1 MPQNSWTISIDTG
14 GTFTDSVARAQD
26 GNFMVAKVPSTPS
39 DPGLALVHSI
49 QALVN
54 QGLDPSNINLIC
66 HGTTIATNAI
76 LTNQFSKV
84 ALVVTSGFK
93 DVLAIRNGIRPDIYN
108 LHVPRPAQLV
118 EREHCV
124 EVIERVTT
132 GGKVLTELTESEVNR
147 VVAELALIEPESI
160 AICLLF
166 SYSNDNHES
175 LLAEK
180 IRKSFPGIPVT
191 VSSEIVREFREYPR
205 TSTAVINAGLRP
217 IVGSYLESVQ
227 SKIEESGVNA
237 PFLVMQSNGGCAAAI
252 RSAEESHR
260 LILSGPAGGAAGLV
274 ALGRQHDLDKL
285 IGLDMGGTSSD
296 ICLIKEG
303 TLPLKSTQVINDHTL
318 LAPTVDIHTIGA
330 GGGSIAFVDSTGR
343 LKVGPMSA
351 KAVPGPAAYLK
362 GGTLATLTDAHVV
375 LGTIGQQSL
384 ASGLTLDK
392 EAAVKAVSDIASKL
406 GQDVVQTAIAIVS
419 ISVAHMIRALR
430 QVSIERGLDPRDF
443 TLVPFGGAG
452 PLHAGLLLRNLNLES
467 ALIPNRPGL
476 FSAEGL
482 LSAGVRIDAAQTLL
496 SPFSE
501 NEIPVY
507 VKWFNDKQE
516 ELRERLLLD
525 GISPNLIEFDFVID
539 ARYLGQGYELP
550 VKLLPTLSNV
560 NELPDLFHSAHKALY
575 GHASLD
581 QPVEVVTLRLSARGS
596 FPERDLVKIA
606 QGSKAVDAQA
616 RLGIQ
621 RVIFPDFP
629 SGVDTAIYQ
638 REKLLAGNEF
648 DGPCIVH
655 QMDSTTVVLPGQRV
669 LVTPHGDL
677 LIKEV
682 TR

>member
-54 QGLDPSNINLIC
+54 QGLDPTDINLIC

-118 EREHCV
+118 DREHCV
-124 EVIERVTT
+124 EVVERVTT
-132 GGKVLTELTESEVNR
+132 GGKVLTSLTDGEIDRVIEELVK
-147 VVAELALIEPESI
+147 IEPESI

-166 SYSNDNHES
+166 SYSNDKHES
-175 LLAEK
+175 MLAEK

-191 VSSEIVREFREYPR
+191 VSSEIIREFREYPR

-227 SKIEESGVNA
+227 SKIEESGVTA

-252 RSAEESHR
+252 RSAQESHR

-274 ALGRQHDLDKL
+274 TLGRQHDLDKL

-296 ICLIKEG
+296 ICLIKDG

-392 EAAVKAVSDIASKL
+392 AAAVKAVSDIASKL

-496 SPFSE
+496 SPYSE
-501 NEIPVY
+501 NEIPKY
-507 VKWFNDKQE
+507 VNWFNEKQE

-550 VKLLPTLSNV
+550 VKLLPTLGNV

-575 GHASLD
+575 GHANLD
-581 QPVEVVTLRLSARGS
+581 QPIEVVTLRLSARGS
-596 FPERDLVKIA
+596 FPELDLVKIE
-606 QGSKAVDAQA
+606 QGSKSVVSEA

-621 RVIFPDFP
+621 SVIFPDFP

-669 LVTPHGDL
+669 QVTPYGDL
-677 LIKEV
+677 LIKEIA
-682 TR
+682 T

>member
-54 QGLDPSNINLIC
+54 QGLDPRNINLIC

>member
-26 GNFMVAKVPSTPS
+26 GNFMLAKVPSTPS

-49 QALVN
+49 QALVK

-108 LHVPRPAQLV
+108 LHVSRPAQLV

-147 VVAELALIEPESI
+147 VVAELAMIEPESI

-166 SYSNDNHES
+166 SYSNDSHES

-180 IRKSFPGIPVT
+180 IRQSFPGIPVT

-285 IGLDMGGTSSD
+285 VGLDMGGTSSD
-296 ICLIKEG
+296 ICLIKDG

-430 QVSIERGLDPRDF
+430 QVSIERGLDPREF

-501 NEIPVY
+501 NEIPQY
-507 VKWFNDKQE
+507 VNWFNEKQE

-525 GISPNLIEFDFVID
+525 GISRNHIEFDLVID

-550 VKLLPTLSNV
+550 VNLLPTLGNL

-575 GHASLD
+575 GHANLD
-581 QPVEVVTLRLSARGS
+581 QPIEVVTLRLSARGS
-596 FPERDLVKIA
+596 FPELEPVKIE
-606 QGSKAVDAQA
+606 QGTKAVEPEA

-621 RVIFPDFP
+621 SVIFPGFP

-655 QMDSTTVVLPGQRV
+655 QMDSTTVVLPGQKV
-669 LVTPHGDL
+669 IVTPHGDL

-682 TR
+682 KP

>member
-166 SYSNDNHES
+166 GYSNDRHES

-375 LGTIGQQSL
+375 LGTVGQQSL

-501 NEIPVY
+501 NEIPKY
-507 VKWFNDKQE
+507 VNWFNEKQE

>member
-1 MPQNSWTISIDTG
+1 
-14 GTFTDSVARAQD
+14 
-26 GNFMVAKVPSTPS
+26 
-39 DPGLALVHSI
+39 
-49 QALVN
+49 LVN
-54 QGLDPSNINLIC
+54 QGLDPTDINLIC

-118 EREHCV
+118 DREHCV
-124 EVIERVTT
+124 EVVERVTT
-132 GGKVLTELTESEVNR
+132 GGKVLTSLTDGEIDRVIEELVK
-147 VVAELALIEPESI
+147 IEPESI

-166 SYSNDNHES
+166 SYSNDKHES
-175 LLAEK
+175 MLAEK

-191 VSSEIVREFREYPR
+191 VSSEIIREFREYPR

-227 SKIEESGVNA
+227 SKIEESGVTA

-252 RSAEESHR
+252 RSAQESHR

-274 ALGRQHDLDKL
+274 TLGRQHDLDKL

-296 ICLIKEG
+296 ICLIKDG

-392 EAAVKAVSDIASKL
+392 AAAVKAVSDIASKL

-501 NEIPVY
+501 NEIPKY
-507 VKWFNDKQE
+507 VNWFNEKQE

-550 VKLLPTLSNV
+550 VKLLPTLGNV

-575 GHASLD
+575 GHANLD
-581 QPVEVVTLRLSARGS
+581 QPIEVVTLRLSARGS
-596 FPERDLVKIA
+596 FPELDLVKIE
-606 QGSKAVDAQA
+606 QGSKSVVSEA

-621 RVIFPDFP
+621 SVIFPDFP

-638 REKLLAGNEF
+638 REKLLAGNVF
-648 DGPCIVH
+648 YGPCIVH
-655 QMDSTTVVLPGQRV
+655 QMDSTTVVLPGQV
-669 LVTPHGDL
+669 VTVTALGDL
-677 LIKEV
+677 LIKEEKS
-682 TR
+682 

>member
-1 MPQNSWTISIDTG
+1 MTQSAWTISIDTG
-14 GTFTDSVARAQD
+14 GTFTDSVARAQN
-26 GNFMVAKVPSTPS
+26 GNLMVAKVPSTPD
-39 DPGLALVHSI
+39 DPGRALVNSI
-49 QALVN
+49 QALVH
-54 QGLDPSNINLIC
+54 QGLDPSDINLIC

-118 EREHCV
+118 DREHCV
-124 EVIERVTT
+124 EVGERVTA
-132 GGKVLTELTESEVNR
+132 GGKILKPLMAEEIDR
-147 VVAELALIEPESI
+147 VVEQLVGIEPDSI

-166 SYSNDNHES
+166 SYSNDHHES

-180 IRKSFPGIPVT
+180 IRQSFPGIPVT

-227 SKIEESGVNA
+227 SKIEESGVEA
-237 PFLVMQSNGGCAAAI
+237 PFLVMQSNGGCAAAV
-252 RSAEESHR
+252 RSAQESHR

-274 ALGRQHDLDKL
+274 ALGRQHDLPKL
-285 IGLDMGGTSSD
+285 IGLDMGGTSTD
-296 ICLIKEG
+296 ICLIKDG

-318 LAPTVDIHTIGA
+318 LAPTVDIHTIGS
-330 GGGSIAFVDSTGR
+330 GGGSIAFVDTTGR

-351 KAVPGPAAYLK
+351 KAIPGPAAYRQ

-392 EAAVKAVSDIASKL
+392 DAAVKAVSDIASKL
-406 GQDVVQTAIAIVS
+406 GQDFIQTAIAIVS

-452 PLHAGLLLRNLNLES
+452 PLHAGMLLRNLNLES

-496 SPFSE
+496 SPFSV
-501 NEIPVY
+501 NEIPTY
-507 VKWFNDKQE
+507 VNWFKVKQA

-525 GISPNLIEFDFVID
+525 GISPNHIEFDSLID

-575 GHASLD
+575 GHANLD
-581 QPVEVVTLRLSARGS
+581 QPIEVVTLRLSARGG
-596 FPERDLVKIA
+596 FPELDPVKIVK
-606 QGSKAVDAQA
+606 GGKAVEAEA
-616 RLGIQ
+616 RLGIEN
-621 RVIFPDFP
+621 VVFPGYP

-638 REKLLAGNEF
+638 REKLLAGNVF
-648 DGPCIVH
+648 NGPCIVH
-655 QMDSTTVVLPGQRV
+655 QMDSTTVVLPGQV
-669 LVTPHGDL
+669 VTVTDLEDL
-677 LIKEV
+677 LIREV
-682 TR
+682 KS

>member
-76 LTNQFSKV
+76 LTNQFSQV

-166 SYSNDNHES
+166 SYSNDRHES

-392 EAAVKAVSDIASKL
+392 EAAEKAVSEIASKL

-501 NEIPVY
+501 NEIPKY
-507 VKWFNDKQE
+507 VNWFNEKQE

-525 GISPNLIEFDFVID
+525 GISPNLIEFDLVID

-550 VKLLPTLSNV
+550 VNLLPTLGNV

-606 QGSKAVDAQA
+606 QGNKAVDAQA
-616 RLGIQ
+616 RLGMQ
-621 RVIFPDFP
+621 SVVFPDFP

-655 QMDSTTVVLPGQRV
+655 QMDSTTVVLSGQRV

>member
-1 MPQNSWTISIDTG
+1 MSQNSWTISIDTG

-26 GNFMVAKVPSTPS
+26 GNFMVAKVPSTSS

-49 QALVN
+49 QALVD
-54 QGLDPSNINLIC
+54 QGLDPNDINLIC

-118 EREHCV
+118 RREHCV
-124 EVIERVTT
+124 EVLERVTT
-132 GGKVLTELTESEVNR
+132 GGKVLTALTELEVDR
-147 VVAELALIEPESI
+147 VIEELAAIEPESI

-166 SYSNDNHES
+166 SYSNDDHES
-175 LLAEK
+175 KLAEK
-180 IRKSFPGIPVT
+180 IRQSFPGIPVT

-205 TSTAVINAGLRP
+205 TSTTVINAGLRP

-227 SKIEESGVNA
+227 SKIEESGVQA

-274 ALGRQHDLDKL
+274 ALGREHELDRL
-285 IGLDMGGTSSD
+285 IGLDMGGTSTD
-296 ICLIKEG
+296 ICLIKDG
-303 TLPLKSTQVINDHTL
+303 MLPLKSTQTINDHTL
-318 LAPTVDIHTIGA
+318 LAPTVDIHTIGS
-330 GGGSIAFVDSTGR
+330 GGGSIAYVDSTGR

-351 KAVPGPAAYLK
+351 KAIPGPAAYLQ

-384 ASGLTLDK
+384 ASGLTLNK
-392 EAAVKAVSDIASKL
+392 EAAEKAVSEIASKL

-476 FSAEGL
+476 FSADGL

-496 SPFSE
+496 SPFSVD
-501 NEIPVY
+501 EIPMY
-507 VKWFNDKQE
+507 VNWFNEKQQ
-516 ELRERLLLD
+516 ELTERLLLD
-525 GISPNLIEFDFVID
+525 GISPDQIEFDLIID

-550 VKLLPTLSNV
+550 VNLSPTLNDV
-560 NELPDLFHSAHKALY
+560 GELPNLFHSAHKTLY

-581 QPVEVVTLRLSARGS
+581 QPVEVVTLRMSARGS
-596 FPERDLVKIA
+596 FSKLEPVKIK
-606 QGSKAVDAQA
+606 QGSKTVEKEAS
-616 RLGIQ
+616 LGTQ
-621 RVIFPDFP
+621 KVIFPDFP
-629 SGVDTAIYQ
+629 SGIETAIYQ

-648 DGPCIVH
+648 SGPCIVH
-655 QMDSTTVVLPGQRV
+655 QMDSTTVVLPGQIV
-669 LVTPHGDL
+669 KVTPLGDL
-677 LIKEV
+677 LIKEE
-682 TR
+682 RP

>member
-1 MPQNSWTISIDTG
+1 
-14 GTFTDSVARAQD
+14 
-26 GNFMVAKVPSTPS
+26 
-39 DPGLALVHSI
+39 
-49 QALVN
+49 
-54 QGLDPSNINLIC
+54 
-66 HGTTIATNAI
+66 
-76 LTNQFSKV
+76 
-84 ALVVTSGFK
+84 
-93 DVLAIRNGIRPDIYN
+93 
-108 LHVPRPAQLV
+108 
-118 EREHCV
+118 
-124 EVIERVTT
+124 
-132 GGKVLTELTESEVNR
+132 
-147 VVAELALIEPESI
+147 
-160 AICLLF
+160 LLF
-166 SYSNDNHES
+166 SYSNDKHES
-175 LLAEK
+175 MLAEK

-191 VSSEIVREFREYPR
+191 VSSEIIREFREYPR

-227 SKIEESGVNA
+227 SKIEESGVTA

-252 RSAEESHR
+252 RSAQESHR

-274 ALGRQHDLDKL
+274 TLGRQHDLDKL

-296 ICLIKEG
+296 ICLIKDG

-392 EAAVKAVSDIASKL
+392 AAAVKAVSDIASKL

-501 NEIPVY
+501 NEIPKY
-507 VKWFNDKQE
+507 VNWFNEKQV

-550 VKLLPTLSNV
+550 VKLLPTLGNV

-575 GHASLD
+575 GHANLD
-581 QPVEVVTLRLSARGS
+581 QPIEVVTLRLSARGS
-596 FPERDLVKIA
+596 FPELDLVKIE
-606 QGSKAVDAQA
+606 QGSKSVVSEA

-621 RVIFPDFP
+621 SVIFPDFP

-638 REKLLAGNEF
+638 REKLLAGNVF
-648 DGPCIVH
+648 YGPCIVH
-655 QMDSTTVVLPGQRV
+655 QMDSTTVVLPGQV
-669 LVTPHGDL
+669 VTVTALGDL
-677 LIKEV
+677 LIKEEKS
-682 TR
+682 

>member
-54 QGLDPSNINLIC
+54 QGLDPTDINLIC

-118 EREHCV
+118 DREHCV
-124 EVIERVTT
+124 EVVERVTT
-132 GGKVLTELTESEVNR
+132 GGKVLTSLTDGEIDRVIEELVK
-147 VVAELALIEPESI
+147 IEPESI

-166 SYSNDNHES
+166 SYSNDKHES
-175 LLAEK
+175 MLAEK

-191 VSSEIVREFREYPR
+191 VSSEIIREFREYPR

-227 SKIEESGVNA
+227 SKIEESGVTA

-252 RSAEESHR
+252 RSAQESHR

-274 ALGRQHDLDKL
+274 TLGRQHDLDKL

-296 ICLIKEG
+296 ICLIKDG

-392 EAAVKAVSDIASKL
+392 AAAVKAVSDIASKL

-501 NEIPVY
+501 NEIPKY
-507 VKWFNDKQE
+507 VNWFNEKQE

-550 VKLLPTLSNV
+550 VKLLPTLGNV

-575 GHASLD
+575 GHANLD
-581 QPVEVVTLRLSARGS
+581 QPIEVVTLRLSARGS
-596 FPERDLVKIA
+596 FPELDLVKIE
-606 QGSKAVDAQA
+606 QGSKSVVSEA

-621 RVIFPDFP
+621 SVIFPDFP

-638 REKLLAGNEF
+638 REKLLAGNVF
-648 DGPCIVH
+648 YGPCIVH
-655 QMDSTTVVLPGQRV
+655 QMDSTTVVLPGQV
-669 LVTPHGDL
+669 VTVTALGDL
-677 LIKEV
+677 LIKEEKS
-682 TR
+682 

>member
-14 GTFTDSVARAQD
+14 GTFTDSVARAND

-108 LHVPRPAQLV
+108 LHVPRPAHLV

-124 EVIERVTT
+124 EVVERVTT
-132 GGKVLTELTESEVNR
+132 GGKVLTSLTEGEVDR
-147 VVAELALIEPESI
+147 VIEELAKIEPESI

-166 SYSNDNHES
+166 SYSNDKHES
-175 LLAEK
+175 MLAEK

-191 VSSEIVREFREYPR
+191 VSSEIIREFREYPR

-237 PFLVMQSNGGCAAAI
+237 PFLVMQSNGGCAAAV
-252 RSAEESHR
+252 RSAQESHR

-274 ALGRQHDLDKL
+274 TLGRQHDLDKL

-296 ICLIKEG
+296 ICLIKDG

-351 KAVPGPAAYLK
+351 KAVPGPAAYLQ

-392 EAAVKAVSDIASKL
+392 AAAVKAVSDIASKL

-501 NEIPVY
+501 TEIPKY
-507 VKWFNDKQE
+507 VNWFNEKQE

-525 GISPNLIEFDFVID
+525 GISLNLIDFDFVID

-550 VKLLPTLSNV
+550 VKLLPTLGNV

-575 GHASLD
+575 GHANLD
-581 QPVEVVTLRLSARGS
+581 QPIEVVTLRLSARGS
-596 FPERDLVKIA
+596 FPELDLVKIK
-606 QGSKAVDAQA
+606 QGNKAVEAEA

-621 RVIFPDFP
+621 SVIFPDFP

-669 LVTPHGDL
+669 QVTPHGDL
-677 LIKEV
+677 LIKEIA
-682 TR
+682 T

>member
-1 MPQNSWTISIDTG
+1 
-14 GTFTDSVARAQD
+14 
-26 GNFMVAKVPSTPS
+26 
-39 DPGLALVHSI
+39 
-49 QALVN
+49 
-54 QGLDPSNINLIC
+54 
-66 HGTTIATNAI
+66 

-118 EREHCV
+118 DREHCV
-124 EVIERVTT
+124 EVVERVTT
-132 GGKVLTELTESEVNR
+132 GGKVLTSLTDGEIDRVIEELVK
-147 VVAELALIEPESI
+147 IEPESI

-166 SYSNDNHES
+166 SYSNDKHES
-175 LLAEK
+175 MLAEK
-180 IRKSFPGIPVT
+180 IRKSFPGIPLT
-191 VSSEIVREFREYPR
+191 VSSEIIREFREYPR

-227 SKIEESGVNA
+227 SKIEESGVTA

-252 RSAEESHR
+252 RSAQESHR

-274 ALGRQHDLDKL
+274 TLGRQHDLDKL

-296 ICLIKEG
+296 ICLIKDG

-392 EAAVKAVSDIASKL
+392 AAAVKAVSEIASKL

-501 NEIPVY
+501 NEIPKY
-507 VKWFNDKQE
+507 VNWFNEKQE

-550 VKLLPTLSNV
+550 VKLLPTLGNV

-575 GHASLD
+575 GHANLD
-581 QPVEVVTLRLSARGS
+581 QPIEVVTLRLSARGS
-596 FPERDLVKIA
+596 FPELDLVKIE
-606 QGSKAVDAQA
+606 QGSKTVVSEA

-621 RVIFPDFP
+621 SVIFPDFP

-669 LVTPHGDL
+669 QVTPHGDL
-677 LIKEV
+677 LIKEIA
-682 TR
+682 T